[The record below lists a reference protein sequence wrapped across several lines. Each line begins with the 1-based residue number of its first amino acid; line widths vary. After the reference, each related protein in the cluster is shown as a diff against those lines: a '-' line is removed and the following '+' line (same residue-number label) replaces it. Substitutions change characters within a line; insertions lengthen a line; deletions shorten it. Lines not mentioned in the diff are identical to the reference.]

1 MARANYQ
8 YDKKIEAEVR
18 RLAREGM
25 SRTCIFDL
33 LSGQGNFQ
41 NMPGSHPTFLK
52 HYEWVWLE
60 ESASLVAKAT
70 GALSH
75 HLADANL
82 DAAKFVLERRGGSD
96 WQKVDATVNLEVGL
110 DSDEEESAR
119 DAIMEALGLSK
130 SEE

>member
-25 SRTCIFDL
+25 SRKGIFDL

-60 ESASLVAKAT
+60 ESAYLVSKAT
-70 GALSH
+70 GTIHH
-75 HLADANL
+75 HLEDANL

-96 WQKVDATVNLEVGL
+96 WQKVDATVNLEVDLNG
-110 DSDEEESAR
+110 DEEESAR
-119 DAIMEALGLSK
+119 DAILEALGMAK
-130 SEE
+130 PEK